1 MQRLNSPIKLLR
13 VPIRVVVIHGKKIYL
28 LNIIKYLLSYL
39 FLNLGLTEGVTCE
52 NSIDLSPSNPF
63 LESQYK
69 HEECDMALQVLQVCI
84 LKFNLN
90 KTCNK

>member
-13 VPIRVVVIHGKKIYL
+13 VPLRVVVIHGEFLKC
-28 LNIIKYLLSYL
+28 YL
-39 FLNLGLTEGVTCE
+39 FMTFTTILFMFNLGLTEGVTCE

-69 HEECDMALQVLQVCI
+69 HEECDMALQILQVCI
-84 LKFNLN
+84 YIH
-90 KTCNK
+90 

>member
-13 VPIRVVVIHGKKIYL
+13 IPIRVVVIHGNLYTYFCLLTMYKISFYVV
-28 LNIIKYLLSYL
+28 
-39 FLNLGLTEGVTCE
+39 GLTEGVTCE

-69 HEECDMALQVLQVCI
+69 HEECDMALQILQVCI
-84 LKFNLN
+84 
-90 KTCNK
+90 